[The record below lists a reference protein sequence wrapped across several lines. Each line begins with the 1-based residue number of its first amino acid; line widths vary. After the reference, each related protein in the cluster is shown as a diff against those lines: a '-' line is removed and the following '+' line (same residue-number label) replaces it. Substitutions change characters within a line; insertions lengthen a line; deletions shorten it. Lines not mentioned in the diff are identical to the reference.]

1 MKKTCCKYRRL
12 FNIRGVNELHK
23 ERIKTNIC
31 KMIANYLLESVLLIL
46 INFHKVGLG
55 FPSSSGTP
63 VMNICFLARVK
74 SHIQFPVNQYS
85 TLFRQIGQEILI
97 DKDSSHRRNR

>member
-31 KMIANYLLESVLLIL
+31 KIMQFFRSFLLIL
-46 INFHKVGLG
+46 INFYKVDC
-55 FPSSSGTP
+55 
-63 VMNICFLARVK
+63 VRV
-74 SHIQFPVNQYS
+74 VRE
-85 TLFRQIGQEILI
+85 LL
-97 DKDSSHRRNR
+97 